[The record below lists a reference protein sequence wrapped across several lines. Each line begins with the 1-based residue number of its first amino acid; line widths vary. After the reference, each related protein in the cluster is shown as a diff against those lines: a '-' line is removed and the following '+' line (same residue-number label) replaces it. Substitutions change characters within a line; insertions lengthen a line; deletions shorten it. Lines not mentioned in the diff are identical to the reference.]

1 MSYTVS
7 VRECLRSIH
16 QELRDADGNDHLADI
31 VKNDPTMSHLY
42 DGDDDEEEGARSNRR
57 NDNTDVYKPTTLSH
71 AELQRLMMRPCLTPE
86 EIVHVNRHV
95 SPPVTHN
102 VVVTL
107 RINYEFD
114 MHQLGWRLF
123 GHHNL
128 ERFSAPVCLKIK
140 SPHAACLIFASGEVI
155 ITGTKSVNAATLA
168 AIGLVTYLSKIS
180 GRCVRYT
187 DLQVQNRMATV
198 YLGYTVNDE
207 WLRFEHPEYVLN
219 KKLFNA
225 TKIQNASVSCLL
237 FKSGSLVITG
247 PKTPEATMAARD
259 EIIPIL
265 ARYKAQEITRQGLET
280 KKKAEDKEAVKAK
293 QLLKTKHEIARTHQQ
308 RLKTKIKLYSRVSPA
323 ALPYYRGLVDITL
336 GYCFAPSEKKP
347 FCQHHAWVHYP
358 DSPVGGNCI
367 GKMEWPM
374 IVQLYAQNGLKL
386 PPHNATIATGSP
398 SAKKRPNPLHPK
410 ALPIRGW
417 TPVDGL
423 CRMPHHD
430 RLAWGESDPEYPPP
444 VVVIDRLLVKHKNT
458 IGTKRK
464 PNSLCTAVADTVT
477 RHKRK
482 RTAEKKNETK

>member
-7 VRECLRSIH
+7 VQECLRSIQ
-16 QELRDADGNDHLADI
+16 QELRDSDGNDHLAEI
-31 VKNDPTMSHLY
+31 VKNDPTMSHLW
-42 DGDDDEEEGARSNRR
+42 DGNEDDEDHRTSRASEE
-57 NDNTDVYKPTTLSH
+57 NTVSH
-71 AELQRLMMRPCLTPE
+71 AELQRLMTQPKLTAE
-86 EIVHVNRHV
+86 QIAHINRQV

-114 MHQLGWRLF
+114 MHQLGWCVF

-155 ITGTKSVNAATLA
+155 ITGTKSLNAATLA

-219 KKLFNA
+219 RKLFNA
-225 TKIQNASVSCLL
+225 TKIQNATVSCLL

-247 PKTPEATMAARD
+247 PKTPEATLAARD

-265 ARYKAQEITRQGLET
+265 ARYKAQEISRQGLET
-280 KKKAEDKEAVKAK
+280 KKKAEDREAVKAK
-293 QLLKTKHEIARTHQQ
+293 VFLKTKHEIAKTHNE
-308 RLKTKIKLYSRVSPA
+308 RLKNKIKLYSRVSSA
-323 ALPYYRGLVDITL
+323 KLPYYRGLVDITL

-347 FCQHHAWVHYP
+347 FCQHHVWVHYP
-358 DSPVGGNCI
+358 DSPPGGNCI
-367 GKMEWPM
+367 GKMEWSM
-374 IVQLYAQNGLKL
+374 IEQLYSQNGLRV
-386 PPHNATIATGSP
+386 PPHNPTIATGSP
-398 SAKKRPNPLHPK
+398 SAKKRPNPLHPR

-417 TPVDGL
+417 VPKDGL
-423 CRMPHHD
+423 CRMPHHAPLQKD
-430 RLAWGESDPEYPPP
+430 EVEPAYPSP
-444 VVVIDRLLVKHKNT
+444 VVVVDRLPLKYKSNAGV
-458 IGTKRK
+458 KRK
-464 PNSLCTAVADTVT
+464 PDSLCTAVAATVT

-482 RTAEKKNETK
+482 RVSEKNQQPH